1 MIILPAIDIQG
12 GQCVRL
18 YQGDF
23 ERVTIYDA
31 DPVQAAQRWQAAG
44 ARWLHVVDLDGAVA
58 GRPVNVETVA
68 RIRAATSLRI
78 ELGGGIRT
86 LSHIKQVLDLGVERV
101 ILGTVALTDRALL
114 EEALARWG
122 EHIAVGLD
130 ARNSLVAISGWRE
143 TTQVQAIDLAAELYA
158 VGVQRFIYTDI
169 ARDGALQGPNYNALR
184 EMQQRLGHP
193 GAGHPQ
199 GVPLPYTNVEAP
211 ARSMVGAPTSAINRL
226 STAGAPPALI
236 ASGGIRSLEDLRL
249 LAALG
254 IEGTIV
260 GKALYTGDVD
270 LAAAIRAIQDVEKR

>member
-44 ARWLHVVDLDGAVA
+44 ARWLHIVDLDGAVA
-58 GRPVNVETVA
+58 GRPVNVETVT

-86 LSHIKQVLDLGVERV
+86 LTHIKQVLDLGIERV

-114 EEALARWG
+114 GEALATWG

-130 ARNSLVAISGWRE
+130 ARNGLVAISGWRE
-143 TTQVQAIDLAAELYA
+143 TTQVQAVDLAAELYTL
-158 VGVQRFIYTDI
+158 GVQRFIYTDI
-169 ARDGALQGPNYNALR
+169 ARDGALQGPNLNALR

-199 GVPLPYTNVEAP
+199 GVPLPYTNAEAP
-211 ARSMVGAPTSAINRL
+211 ARSAGQPGAL
-226 STAGAPPALI
+226 PALI
-236 ASGGIRSLEDLRL
+236 ASGGISSLE
-249 LAALG
+249 
-254 IEGTIV
+254 
-260 GKALYTGDVD
+260 
-270 LAAAIRAIQDVEKR
+270 

>member
-31 DPVQAAQRWQAAG
+31 DPVQVAQRWQAAG
-44 ARWLHVVDLDGAVA
+44 AHWLHVVDLDGAVA
-58 GRPVNVETVA
+58 GRPVNVETA
-68 RIRAATSLRI
+68 AQIRAATSLRI

-86 LSHIKQVLDLGVERV
+86 LSHIKQVLELGIERV

-114 EEALARWG
+114 EEALAMWG

-130 ARNSLVAISGWRE
+130 ARNGLVAISGWRE
-143 TTQVQAIDLAAELYA
+143 TTQVQATDLAAELCA

-169 ARDGALQGPNYNALR
+169 ARDGALQGPNFNALR
-184 EMQQRLGHP
+184 EMQQ
-193 GAGHPQ
+193 A
-199 GVPLPYTNVEAP
+199 V
-211 ARSMVGAPTSAINRL
+211 SC
-226 STAGAPPALI
+226 ALI
-236 ASGGIRSLEDLRL
+236 ASGGISSLEDLRL

-270 LAAAIRAIQDVEKR
+270 LAAAIRAIQEIER

>member
-58 GRPVNVETVA
+58 GHPVNLETIA
-68 RIRAATSLRI
+68 QIRDATSLRI

-86 LSHIKQVLDLGVERV
+86 LSHIQQVLDLGIERV
-101 ILGTVALTDRALL
+101 ILGTVAFTDRALL
-114 EEALARWG
+114 EEALATWG
-122 EHIAVGLD
+122 EQIAVGLD
-130 ARNSLVAISGWRE
+130 ARNGLVAISGWRE
-143 TTQVQAIDLAAELYA
+143 TTRVQAIDLAAELHA

-169 ARDGALQGPNYNALR
+169 ARDGALQGPNLNALR
-184 EMQQRLGHP
+184 EMQR
-193 GAGHPQ
+193 A
-199 GVPLPYTNVEAP
+199 VPC
-211 ARSMVGAPTSAINRL
+211 S
-226 STAGAPPALI
+226 LI
-236 ASGGIRSLEDLRL
+236 ASGGISSLEDLRL
-249 LAALG
+249 VAALG

-260 GKALYTGDVD
+260 GKALYTGNVD
-270 LAAAIRAIQDVEKR
+270 LAAAIRAMQDVEKR

>member
-58 GRPVNVETVA
+58 GHPVNVETA
-68 RIRAATSLRI
+68 AQIRTATSLHI
-78 ELGGGIRT
+78 ELGGGVRT
-86 LSHIKQVLDLGVERV
+86 LTHIKQVLELGIERV

-114 EEALARWG
+114 EEALAMWG
-122 EHIAVGLD
+122 ERIAVGLD
-130 ARNSLVAISGWRE
+130 ARNGLVAISGWRE
-143 TTQVQAIDLAAELYA
+143 TTQVQATDLAAELCA

-169 ARDGALQGPNYNALR
+169 ARDGALQGPNLNALR

-193 GAGHPQ
+193 Q
-199 GVPLPYTNVEAP
+199 GEPLPYTNLEAP
-211 ARSMVGAPTSAINRL
+211 ARS
-226 STAGAPPALI
+226 AGQPDALPALI
-236 ASGGIRSLEDLRL
+236 ASGGISSLEDLRL

-270 LAAAIRAIQDVEKR
+270 LAAAIRAIQDIEKR

>member
-58 GRPVNVETVA
+58 GRPVNLETVA

-86 LSHIKQVLDLGVERV
+86 LSHIQQVLDLGIERV
-101 ILGTVALTDRALL
+101 ILGTVAFTDRALL
-114 EEALARWG
+114 AEALATWG
-122 EHIAVGLD
+122 EQIAVGLD
-130 ARNSLVAISGWRE
+130 ARNGLVAISGWRE
-143 TTQVQAIDLAAELYA
+143 TTQVQATDLAAELHA

-169 ARDGALQGPNYNALR
+169 ARDGALQGPNLNALR
-184 EMQQRLGHP
+184 EMQK
-193 GAGHPQ
+193 A
-199 GVPLPYTNVEAP
+199 VPC
-211 ARSMVGAPTSAINRL
+211 S
-226 STAGAPPALI
+226 LI
-236 ASGGIRSLEDLRL
+236 ASGGISSLEDLRL

-260 GKALYTGDVD
+260 GKALYTGNVD
-270 LAAAIRAIQDVEKR
+270 LATAIRAMQDVEKR